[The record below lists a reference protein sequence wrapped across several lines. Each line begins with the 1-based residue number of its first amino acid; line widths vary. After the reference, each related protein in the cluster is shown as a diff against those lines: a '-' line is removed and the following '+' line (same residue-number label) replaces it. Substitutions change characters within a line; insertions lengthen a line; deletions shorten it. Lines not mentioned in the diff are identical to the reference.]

1 MNKDSQSEIKK
12 ETSVS
17 NNNKQIAKNAAVL
30 YFRMVIT
37 MLLGLYT
44 SRVILQALG
53 VEDYGIYNVVGGFV
67 SMFSLISGSVSGSIS
82 RFLTFELGKGDNEKL
97 KKIFSTS
104 IYVLIGLSII
114 VVIATE
120 TFGIWYLYNKMVIPS
135 ERMDAAFWVFQIS
148 VFTFVISLINSPYQA
163 SVISHERMQIYAY
176 ISIFDA
182 VCKLLICYLVIAT
195 PFDRLIYYAIL
206 YCLIIIINQC
216 VYVWYCKCNFEE
228 CHFKFIFDKNLF
240 KKMFSFAG
248 WNFIGS
254 SAAVLRGQG
263 ANLLL
268 NAFGGPVVNAAN
280 GIANTITGI
289 VSGFVGNFTQAF
301 TPQITKRYAAGEYES
316 LMSLL
321 IYGSRFSYYL
331 LFLLSLPVMLNAHFI
346 LNIWL
351 GIVPDYTVDFCR
363 WIFIFLLA
371 ESVSRPIITAKNATG
386 EIRNYQIV
394 VGGILL
400 LMLPISYICLRLGAS
415 VISVVIANAGT
426 AILAVFAR
434 MYMLRGDFPCWSS
447 RVFINKVL
455 LNVLLVSIV
464 SAVLP
469 TILYLN
475 LQEGW
480 TRLLSTSTLAVICSI
495 GSILYVGCT
504 KSERGLILSKCKE
517 GIKTLR
523 QKISNK

>member
-1 MNKDSQSEIKK
+1 MNHE
-12 ETSVS
+12 SVT
-17 NNNKQIAKNAAVL
+17 NNKRIAKNALAL
-30 YFRMVIT
+30 YFRTFIT
-37 MLLGLYT
+37 MLIGLYT

-53 VEDYGIYNVVGGFV
+53 VVDYGIYNVVGGFV
-67 SMFSLISGSVSGSIS
+67 SMFSLISVSLTSSIG
-82 RFLTFELGKGDNEKL
+82 RYITFELGKGDEDKL
-97 KKIFSTS
+97 RRVFSTS
-104 IYVLIGLSII
+104 IFVVLGLSLL
-114 VVIATE
+114 VFIATE
-120 TFGIWYLYNKMVIPS
+120 TFGLWYFYNKMVIPPD
-135 ERMDAAFWVFQIS
+135 RMDAAFWVFQIS
-148 VFTFVISLINSPYQA
+148 VFTFILSLINMPYSSSIIA
-163 SVISHERMQIYAY
+163 HERMDIYAY
-176 ISIFDA
+176 FSIFDA
-182 VCKLLICYLVIAT
+182 VCKLLICYLVMHS
-195 PFDRLIYYAIL
+195 PMDRLIYYAL
-206 YCLIIIINQC
+206 LFCLVGVIDQC
-216 VYVWYCKCNFEE
+216 ISVIFCKR
-228 CHFKFIFDKNLF
+228 HFKESHFKLIFDKTLF
-240 KKMFSFAG
+240 KGMFSFAG

-254 SAAVLRGQG
+254 SAAVLRNQG

-400 LMLPISYICLRLGAS
+400 LMLPISYICLKLGAS

-469 TILYLN
+469 ILLYIN

-480 TRLLSTSTLAVICSI
+480 TRLLSTSALAVICTT

-504 KSERGLILSKCKE
+504 KSERAMIFSKCKE
-517 GIKTLR
+517 GANAFR
-523 QKISNK
+523 NKLSFK